1 MLSLSLI
8 HICLQIISVPQLK
21 DEELPDYPRMIKAAP
36 KVDVYKRQVYVP
48 VNHRAVVEVFI
59 AKQSKPMQ
67 ADLIC
72 LLLDQYNLLRQEF
85 SQQCAER
92 QYLGWVKKE
101 PRRPDRL
108 RGPIAKGL
116 PQIRGYHAIPTLH
129 KTLSSPRQD
138 FGPAHPGEARQ
149 PFESWHG

>member
-1 MLSLSLI
+1 MLMTV
-8 HICLQIISVPQLK
+8 QF
-21 DEELPDYPRMIKAAP
+21 PDYFVIPHLAEIQIRDFEPDFARSAFP
-36 KVDVYKRQVYVP
+36 VDEVQVP
-48 VNHRAVVEVFI
+48 VNHRAVVAVFI

-72 LLLDQYNLLRQEF
+72 LLLDQHNLLRQAL

-92 QYLGWVKKE
+92 LYLGRVKKE

-116 PQIRGYHAIPTLH
+116 PQIRRYYAIPTLH